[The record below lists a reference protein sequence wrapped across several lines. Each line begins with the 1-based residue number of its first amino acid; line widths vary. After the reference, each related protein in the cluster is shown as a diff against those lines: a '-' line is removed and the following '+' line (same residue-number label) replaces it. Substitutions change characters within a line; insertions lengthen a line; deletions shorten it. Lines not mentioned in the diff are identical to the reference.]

1 MHILEYL
8 QKIGRA
14 LMVPVATLPAAAIM
28 MGIGYWIDP
37 NGWGSSSATAAILI
51 KAGGAIIDNMS
62 MLFAV
67 GLAYG
72 MSRDKDGAAALAG
85 LVGYYVLTTI
95 LSPAAVAQIQGI
107 PLESVPK
114 AFGKINNQFVGILT
128 GVIAAELYNRFS
140 QVELHKA
147 LSFFSGRR
155 LVPIVTSFVMI
166 GVAFVLMAIWPVI
179 YDGLVVFG
187 MSIKDLGPLGAGIYA
202 FFNRLLLSVGLH
214 HALNSV
220 FWFDVAGIND
230 IPNFMAGAKSLAE
243 GKAVIGVTG
252 IYQAGFF
259 PIMMFGL
266 PGAALAIYHTS
277 KPENKPRV
285 ASIMLAA
292 GFTSFFTGVT
302 EPLEFSFMFV
312 APQLYLLH
320 AFLTG
325 LSVYIAASMQWI
337 SGFGF
342 SAGLVDMLLSAQNP
356 LAKNWYMLIAQ
367 GAVFFGI
374 YYFAFR
380 AAITA
385 LGLKTMGRE
394 DDDGKL
400 TDPAPSSTSGSL
412 VDLARAYIGAIGGA
426 GNVVSIDACITRL
439 RLTLDNTEIVD
450 SIAAKHLGASGVIKL
465 NQKNVQIV
473 VGPRAEL
480 IASAMKEA
488 IAGNLTDVQ
497 SRPEAQAPN
506 LVKSGVETGVAMSPK
521 MLSAEEIVM
530 YAPITGDIVQLEEV
544 PDAAFSSKAVGDGV
558 AIRPTGRIVV
568 APCDGKLV
576 NIFNTN
582 HAFAIVTESGAEI
595 IVHIGVDTVKLRGQG
610 FRRLASPGSVVK
622 LGDPILEIDLDY
634 LTAHA
639 VSTLSPVVLS
649 NADEFGALTLIATG
663 PIIAGKSALF
673 KFKAL

>member
-1 MHILEYL
+1 
-8 QKIGRA
+8 
-14 LMVPVATLPAAAIM
+14 
-28 MGIGYWIDP
+28 
-37 NGWGSSSATAAILI
+37 
-51 KAGGAIIDNMS
+51 
-62 MLFAV
+62 
-67 GLAYG
+67 
-72 MSRDKDGAAALAG
+72 
-85 LVGYYVLTTI
+85 
-95 LSPAAVAQIQGI
+95 
-107 PLESVPK
+107 
-114 AFGKINNQFVGILT
+114 
-128 GVIAAELYNRFS
+128 
-140 QVELHKA
+140 
-147 LSFFSGRR
+147 
-155 LVPIVTSFVMI
+155 
-166 GVAFVLMAIWPVI
+166 
-179 YDGLVVFG
+179 
-187 MSIKDLGPLGAGIYA
+187 
-202 FFNRLLLSVGLH
+202 
-214 HALNSV
+214 
-220 FWFDVAGIND
+220 
-230 IPNFMAGAKSLAE
+230 
-243 GKAVIGVTG
+243 
-252 IYQAGFF
+252 
-259 PIMMFGL
+259 
-266 PGAALAIYHTS
+266 
-277 KPENKPRV
+277 
-285 ASIMLAA
+285 
-292 GFTSFFTGVT
+292 
-302 EPLEFSFMFV
+302 MFV